1 MKPLKSRVLRK
12 VPTGRTNS
20 NNTLYTLHITQTQ
33 HNTHYKITM
42 TNATKEDLENIV
54 GLFERYYKE
63 DIAKAVQ
70 NRDKTSIWVD
80 YTTLYTFSQDLA
92 DDVLRKPEEGR
103 ELLEEALELV
113 ELPSDEDLSEYDV
126 RIHNLGE
133 HTRAIEELRDEDVE
147 SLRALSGQVSKASAV
162 RPVVK
167 IAAYEC
173 MRCGTYNY
181 VEIEG
186 EMGEPHECIACER
199 QGPFEFDYQ
208 ESTVKNHQLIRIK
221 QPPED
226 ASQSQ
231 QYGNEID
238 AHVEGD
244 LVGEVEAGTRADIP
258 GVLQVERDENDPTL
272 DFYFDAWA
280 VDKHDDDYQNLNVNE
295 YKESLQRMVSQ
306 ENPYQKLANS
316 IAPGIVG
323 AREID
328 IETPWGETYDKY
340 WWVRLAVGI
349 SNLFGGW
356 RKANQ
361 DGTYQRG
368 SSHTLFIGDPST
380 GKSSIMNA
388 VKEIAPRSAKES
400 GRNAS
405 GPGLTA
411 AAVNDDFGDS
421 QWSLEA
427 GALVKAHN
435 GVACIDEIDKMQ
447 KDGLSRLHSALEEQ
461 RLEINK
467 AGIDATLKCE
477 TSLLA
482 AGNPED
488 SRFDNYDSD
497 QSQIDIVSSLMDRF
511 DLVYTFKDIPDE
523 EKDKDVAETVIE
535 QRAES
540 GLVAQNEL
548 PESQRETGDP
558 EVPIE
563 KLKAWVALAR
573 QQYEPVF
580 RDKAVKDRLRDYY
593 VQVRSENAD
602 GGDSNNDDEPV
613 PASVRTL
620 DGLLRL
626 SEASARMRLSHEV
639 EMIDV
644 EMAIA
649 LVKISLQDIGY
660 DPETGK
666 MDIDY
671 AKGRGSWSQKERK
684 KKMMGIVDSL
694 ETSESGAPKEEVIN
708 LAVEAGIEKS
718 KAEHELIG
726 LAKEGDL
733 YEPRN
738 QKYRVS

>member
-1 MKPLKSRVLRK
+1 M
-12 VPTGRTNS
+12 
-20 NNTLYTLHITQTQ
+20 
-33 HNTHYKITM
+33 
-42 TNATKEDLENIV
+42 
-54 GLFERYYKE
+54 
-63 DIAKAVQ
+63 
-70 NRDKTSIWVD
+70 
-80 YTTLYTFSQDLA
+80 
-92 DDVLRKPEEGR
+92 
-103 ELLEEALELV
+103 
-113 ELPSDEDLSEYDV
+113 
-126 RIHNLGE
+126 
-133 HTRAIEELRDEDVE
+133 
-147 SLRALSGQVSKASAV
+147 
-162 RPVVK
+162 
-167 IAAYEC
+167 
-173 MRCGTYNY
+173 
-181 VEIEG
+181 
-186 EMGEPHECIACER
+186 
-199 QGPFEFDYQ
+199 
-208 ESTVKNHQLIRIK
+208 
-221 QPPED
+221 
-226 ASQSQ
+226 
-231 QYGNEID
+231 
-238 AHVEGD
+238 
-244 LVGEVEAGTRADIP
+244 
-258 GVLQVERDENDPTL
+258 
-272 DFYFDAWA
+272 
-280 VDKHDDDYQNLNVNE
+280 DKHDDDYQNLDVGE
-295 YKESLQRMVSQ
+295 HKESLQRMVSQ
-306 ENPYQKLANS
+306 ENPYQKLADS

-323 AREID
+323 SREID

-340 WWVRLAVGI
+340 WWVRLAVAI

-356 RKANQ
+356 RKPNQ

-388 VKEIAPRSAKES
+388 VKEISPRSAKES

-411 AAVNDDFGDS
+411 AAVKDDFGES

-488 SRFDNYDSD
+488 SRFDSFDSD
-497 QSQIDIVSSLMDRF
+497 HSQIDIVSSLMDRF

-523 EKDKDVAETVIE
+523 SKDKDVAETVIE

-540 GLVAQNEL
+540 GLVAQNEMQ
-548 PESQRETGDP
+548 ESERETGDP
-558 EVPIE
+558 EIPVE
-563 KLKAWVALAR
+563 KMKAWVALAR

-580 RDKAVKDRLRDYY
+580 RDEDVKKRLRDYY
-593 VQVRSENAD
+593 VQVRAENAD
-602 GGDSNNDDEPV
+602 GGNQNNDDEPV

-671 AKGRGSWSQKERK
+671 AKGRGSWSQKERRK
-684 KKMMGIVDSL
+684 KIYGIVESL
-694 ETSESGAPKEEVIN
+694 ETESTGANEEEVIN
-708 LAVEAGIEKS
+708 LASEAGIES
-718 KAEHELIG
+718 NKAETMLTNLKNQGEV
-726 LAKEGDL
+726 

-738 QKYRVS
+738 DGLRTT